1 MKLNREILRL
11 AVPSILANITVP
23 LVGMVD
29 MAVVGHLGGVEGY
42 AGAALIGGISVGTM
56 LFDLLYW
63 NFAFLRA
70 GTGGLTAQ
78 AYGRHLAAIA
88 SASGAGAFSASG
100 APGQATNGTPG
111 AISASGA
118 PGQATNGTPGAILAS
133 SAPGV
138 GSILGRAL
146 RIALLSGVAL
156 IALQW
161 VVVQLAF
168 LVVDC
173 TPEVRELATRY
184 FYIRIWA
191 APATLSLFALKG
203 WFIGLQDT
211 LRPMLVDLWVNLVN
225 ILLSLG
231 LGFGLHLGTSVGTA
245 GLGTSVATLGSSVG
259 TAGLGTSVGAGITLL
274 PTLGFAGVA
283 WGTVI
288 AQWTG
293 LFLAFW
299 LARKYLSLSHFL
311 KILGAKRA
319 EDFQQLTD
327 NQCISGQP
335 NPVQAISNQPQ
346 ATSNQPQATTN
357 QPQATSQRPQSAL
370 STEAASFFTLNRDL
384 FLRSVGMIAV
394 YIGFTVIGAGLGDR
408 MLAVSSILMK
418 LLMLF
423 SYFTDGFAYAGEA
436 LTGRFVG
443 EHNQDGVRST
453 VRGTF
458 AWGFGLAG
466 AFMLLYGVGDT
477 PLLRLMTSDT
487 TVVEA
492 GRAFLPWLLL
502 MPLIGCPAFTWDGI
516 YIGATASK
524 DLRNSVLLCAVGFF
538 LVWFAG
544 RWILAALG
552 IGTLTPGR
560 LSPETSLHLLMAAY
574 FVHLAIRS
582 LYQTVR
588 YRPAVLQPHFGGWS
602 PRA

>member
-1 MKLNREILRL
+1 MKLNKEILRL

-23 LVGMVD
+23 LVGMAD
-29 MAVVGHLGGVEGY
+29 MAVVGHLGTAEGFS
-42 AGAALIGGISVGTM
+42 GAALIGGISVGTM

-78 AYGRHLAAIA
+78 AYGRQKMAVMPGQVGGDVSVMPGQDRA
-88 SASGAGAFSASG
+88 SAE
-100 APGQATNGTPG
+100 
-111 AISASGA
+111 ISR
-118 PGQATNGTPGAILAS
+118 ILA
-133 SAPGV
+133 
-138 GSILGRAL
+138 RAL
-146 RIALLSGVAL
+146 RLALLSGLAL
-156 IALQW
+156 IVLQW
-161 VVVQLAF
+161 AVVQLAF

-173 TPEVRELATRY
+173 SPEVRTLATRY

-211 LRPMLVDLWVNLVN
+211 LRPMLTDLWVNLTN
-225 ILLSLG
+225 ILLSVG
-231 LGFGLHLGTSVGTA
+231 LGFG
-245 GLGTSVATLGSSVG
+245 VAF
-259 TAGLGTSVGAGITLL
+259 L

-293 LFLAFW
+293 LFLALW
-299 LARKYLSLSHFL
+299 LARKYLSISHLL
-311 KILGAKRA
+311 KILCSFCA
-319 EDFQQLTD
+319 EDFQQNTD
-327 NQCISGQP
+327 NQRITNQ
-335 NPVQAISNQPQ
+335 SNQVQ
-346 ATSNQPQATTN
+346 TASNPTPTID
-357 QPQATSQRPQSAL
+357 
-370 STEAASFFTLNRDL
+370 AASFFTLNRDL
-384 FLRSVGMIAV
+384 FLRSLGMIAV
-394 YIGFTVIGAGLGDR
+394 YVGFTVIGAGLGDR

-436 LTGRFVG
+436 LTGRFIG
-443 EHNQDGVRST
+443 EHDKDGVRST

-466 AFMLLYGVGDT
+466 AFMLLYGLGGT
-477 PLLRLMTSDT
+477 PLLRLMTSDAA
-487 TVVEA
+487 VVET

-502 MPLIGCPAFTWDGI
+502 MPLFGCPAFTWDGI

-524 DLRNSVLLCAVGFF
+524 DLRDSTLLCAAGFF
-538 LVWFAG
+538 AIWFAG
-544 RWILAALG
+544 RWLLSAAG
-552 IGTLTPGR
+552 IGTQGSAGLA
-560 LSPETSLHLLMAAY
+560 PETSLHLLMAAY

-588 YRPAVLQPHFGGWS
+588 YRPAVLHPHFQD
-602 PRA
+602 